1 MTESDLPVTASSAV
15 KASSVQ
21 SLVSRRWRA
30 VVRRADTEASGSGV
44 TSSVV
49 GGLAIDRREA
59 YSYFEGLDPKAM
71 EAGLAAYVAPY
82 LRQAACALTRL
93 GREAQSKNIPEAV
106 HIGLQ
111 ALTAFRERLLQ
122 SADQTAALLLNVAK
136 VKGQIAGATPAD
148 RLARFADLA
157 TTPEYRAACQ
167 ARFPILD
174 GILHSMTEDAV
185 AFWAEF
191 LVRLC
196 ADRPLLKSITPG
208 GLGEIKVA
216 KFYAGDPHNY
226 GRSVVLLHGTEG
238 AVVYKP
244 RALDA
249 DEAFGRAVA
258 WINEKIGL
266 GLSHVRVVNRFEY
279 GWSEFIGASDC
290 QGQSEV
296 TACFE
301 RCGGLT
307 ALLYLLG
314 GSDLHHENII
324 CRGDEPYVVDV
335 EAILNGPQVG
345 NSRYEKRRQLA
356 KIESVLNL
364 CYFPSLIP
372 MGSSFV
378 DITGAGFSGEQEIEF
393 KSAIRTSEEND
404 ACGVPIKHVM
414 PPTFNLPR
422 LSGVPQKAYDNLAA
436 IERGFRA
443 TLEAVIAHRREFFGR
458 EDLMPSFA
466 NVNSRFIPRG
476 TAQYAQIMRNAL
488 HPHACVSREKHD
500 LALAGL
506 VKRGGWPER
515 PLRELLVADVVA
527 VRRGDVPFFKTT
539 ASSRHIFTSSGA
551 PIQDVFQLSG
561 FEAAALRIA
570 KLDERDISAQIAS
583 MRLAFGAVAAKPGI
597 VSRRSG
603 IRSESAGMIESQRL
617 AVARAIGNRLLD
629 QAIVAKDH
637 IFWMG
642 RLPVEGGFSTQML
655 ESELYGGTAGIG
667 IFLAELSRI
676 TRSPR
681 FRLGAQKCLNTL
693 RSGQPMPPSRIGAFE
708 GISGSIYADLK
719 ITSALGRSHW
729 DKLPFLL
736 TRVAENVAADTMLDI
751 IAGTAGALIVSL
763 RARKAPALAAAAENL
778 SHLCATHLLDRAES
792 NGDGLAWKTPLSGA
806 ALTGLAHGSCGI
818 AWALAEYAAVFD
830 DGKAWEAARK
840 GFNYARA
847 SAQEPGIWEDLRGDG
862 GHMMAWCHGTAGI
875 VLARQRALE
884 LAPHRFGDVFADDIA
899 NGLQALLE
907 KTGPGADG
915 LCHGRSGNWEA
926 LWRGE
931 AEHRAI
937 ADLEVASLCK
947 DWLAGISPAGEL
959 GESTPDLMN
968 GLAGVGLQILRS
980 VDRSVPCVALLD

>member
-1 MTESDLPVTASSAV
+1 MTRIDLAVAARPSV

-30 VVRRADTEASGSGV
+30 VVRRANLELPQSDV
-44 TSSVV
+44 TPSVV
-49 GGLAIDRREA
+49 SGLLIDRRKA

-82 LRQAACALTRL
+82 LRRAACALTRL
-93 GREAQSKNIPEAV
+93 GAEAQSNNIPEAV

-136 VKGQIAGATPAD
+136 VRGQIAGATPAD
-148 RLARFADLA
+148 RLRSFADLA
-157 TTPEYRAACQ
+157 ITLEYRVACQ

-174 GILHSMTEDAV
+174 EILHSMTEDAV

-191 LVRLC
+191 LSRLSV
-196 ADRPLLKSITPG
+196 DRPLLESIVPG
-208 GLGEIKVA
+208 GLGQIKVA
-216 KFYAGDPHNY
+216 KFYAGDPHNN

-249 DEAFGRAVA
+249 DEAFGRAIA
-258 WINEKIGL
+258 WINEKIDL
-266 GLSHVRVVNRFEY
+266 GLTHVRVVNRFEY

-290 QGQSEV
+290 QSQPEV

-324 CRGDEPYVVDV
+324 CRGGEPYVVDV
-335 EAILNGPQVG
+335 EAIFNGPQVG
-345 NSRYEKRRQLA
+345 SSRYERRRQLA

-372 MGSSFV
+372 MGNSLV
-378 DITGAGFSGEQEIEF
+378 DITGAGFSGNQEIEF
-393 KSAIRTSEEND
+393 KSAIRASEDND
-404 ACGVPIKHVM
+404 VCDVPLKHIM

-422 LSGVPQKAYDNLAA
+422 ISGVPQKAYDNLAA

-443 TLEAVIAHRREFFGR
+443 TLEAVIAHRREFFEGSG
-458 EDLMPSFA
+458 LMPSFA
-466 NVNSRFIPRG
+466 NVTSRFIPRG

-488 HPHACVSREKHD
+488 HPHACASREKHD

-506 VKRGGWPER
+506 LKRGGWPER
-515 PLRELLVADVVA
+515 PIRELLVADVVA

-551 PIQDVFQLSG
+551 PIRDVFQHSG
-561 FEAAALRIA
+561 FESAMLRIA

-597 VSRRSG
+597 VSRRTG
-603 IRSESAGMIESQRL
+603 IRSESASMTDSQRL
-617 AVARAIGNRLLD
+617 AVAHAIGVRLLN

-667 IFLAELSRI
+667 IFLAELARI
-676 TRSPR
+676 TRSRR
-681 FRLGAQKCLNTL
+681 FGHAAQMCLNTL
-693 RSGQPMPPSRIGAFE
+693 RSGQPMPPSRIGGFE
-708 GISGSIYADLK
+708 GVSGSIYADLK
-719 ITSALGRSHW
+719 ITAALGRRHW

-736 TRVAENVAADTMLDI
+736 ARVAENVAADTMLDV
-751 IAGTAGALIVSL
+751 IAGTAGALVVSL
-763 RARKAPALAAAAENL
+763 RARKTPALAAAAEIL

-792 NGDGLAWKTPLSGA
+792 IGDGLAWRNPLSSA

-830 DGKAWEAARK
+830 DGDAWDAARR

-847 SAQEPGIWEDLRGDG
+847 SAQGAGIWEDLRGDG

-884 LAPHRFGDVFADDIA
+884 LAPHRFGDVFADDIV
-899 NGLQALLE
+899 NGLQALVE
-907 KTGPGADG
+907 KSGPSADG

-926 LWRGE
+926 LWRGK

-980 VDRSVPCVALLD
+980 FDRSVPCVALLD